1 MITKEGMI
9 IIEDGKLFLHG
20 FHFKATNNFDDNRKA
35 IISYID
41 NILKEENFVPINC
54 VYVSDEY
61 QESGKELP
69 L

>member
-20 FHFKATNNFDDNRKA
+20 FHFKATNNFEDNRKA

-41 NILKEENFVPINC
+41 NILTEENFVPVNC
-54 VYVSDEY
+54 VYVSAGY
-61 QESGKELP
+61 QESGQENK
-69 L
+69 

>member
-1 MITKEGMI
+1 MIIKEGLI

-20 FHFKATNNFDDNRKA
+20 FHFKGTNNFEANRKS

-41 NILKEENFVPINC
+41 SILKEENLVPINC
-54 VYVSDEY
+54 VYVSGEY
-61 QESGKELP
+61 QEPRKELP